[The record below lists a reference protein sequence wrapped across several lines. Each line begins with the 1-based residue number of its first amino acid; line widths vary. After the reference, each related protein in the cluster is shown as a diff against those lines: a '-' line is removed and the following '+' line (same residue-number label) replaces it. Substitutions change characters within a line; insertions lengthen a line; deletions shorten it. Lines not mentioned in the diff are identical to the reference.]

1 MSMTTME
8 LRDVLTRTLSAMPAH
23 AEELRELDAALG
35 DGDLGITVSA
45 GSTAVIKALAGLPSE
60 ASIAEVLVAAGK
72 AFSTANPSTFAALIG
87 GGMLAASKVMATST
101 SLGRAEAAQIGQAV
115 AGRIAE
121 RGKSKL
127 GDKTVLDAL
136 VPSLDILAG
145 TGAGA
150 AAISTGETVT
160 GAATD
165 VAVLPAMIACAREQV
180 EATAKLQSQKGRAAW
195 VQERSVGHPDPG
207 ATAYLRFL
215 EALRAALDG

>member
-1 MSMTTME
+1 MSMTAME
-8 LRDVLTRTLSAMPAH
+8 LRDLLTRTLSALPAH

-45 GSTAVIKALAGLPSE
+45 GSTAVVKAFAALPAE
-60 ASIAEVLVAAGK
+60 ASVAEVLVAAGK

-87 GGMLAASKVMATST
+87 GGMLAASKAMAGQGTV
-101 SLGRAEAAQIGQAV
+101 GKAEAAQIGQAV
-115 AGRIAE
+115 AGRIAD

-136 VPSLDILAG
+136 LPSLDVLDA
-145 TGAGA
+145 TGGD
-150 AAISTGETVT
+150 G
-160 GAATD
+160 
-165 VAVLPAMIACAREQV
+165 VAVLSAMIASARDQV

-215 EALRAALDG
+215 EELQKAIRG